1 MKKKGRG
8 KDWRERDKDLKI
20 GKENATGVQKKNT
33 NQSKGTQ
40 KSTKDYVHKT
50 SWNKDVTLH
59 IEKTLGKW
67 AQNNQHQHILVKLL
81 GFEKRNN
88 FGSPDKKKEMI

>member
-50 SWNKDVTLH
+50 S
-59 IEKTLGKW
+59 
-67 AQNNQHQHILVKLL
+67 
-81 GFEKRNN
+81 
-88 FGSPDKKKEMI
+88 